1 MSNASFQQLL
11 SEQCEVIVKKV
22 TDDMQSDEQYSFF
35 INEIERIP
43 VIRKPILYRWWFAED
58 SKPMIALKKYLD
70 EHPTDIEMQQLFSQL
85 EERKFE
91 GKKQK
96 YYALYFGKSN
106 NGYRRYIQHSTGN
119 VHTSTLRRTI
129 HSLLTDEEYN
139 KPIHEKQ
146 IDEILKECY
155 FEWAVIDKEE
165 ESLVEC
171 IEAIC
176 IVHGTYP
183 LNIDGNPAINSKWR
197 EHMMNE
203 RGKVKDKK

>member
-1 MSNASFQQLL
+1 MATYKDLILQHCA
-11 SEQCEVIVKKV
+11 EIVNQVLK
-22 TDDMQSDEQYSFF
+22 DMENYRVGSGK
-35 INEIERIP
+35 IP
-43 VIRKPILYRWWFAED
+43 VPKEPILYRWWFHSESEVVKLLRAWK
-58 SKPMIALKKYLD
+58 SKDRKKSINLLD
-70 EHPTDIEMQQLFSQL
+70 GVLTK
-85 EERKFE
+85 KFPDGE
-91 GKKQK
+91 T

-106 NGYRRYIQHSTGN
+106 KGYRRYIQHSTGN
-119 VHTSTLRRTI
+119 IHTSTLRRTI

-146 IDEILKECY
+146 IDEILKDCY

-197 EHMMNE
+197 EYMMNE

>member
-1 MSNASFQQLL
+1 MATYKDLIL
-11 SEQCEVIVKKV
+11 RHCAGIVSQV
-22 TDDMQSDEQYSFF
+22 LDNTENYRVGSG
-35 INEIERIP
+35 RIP
-43 VIRKPILYRWWFAED
+43 VPKEPILYRWWFHSGSEVVKLLRAWKSKD
-58 SKPMIALKKYLD
+58 SREPIDL
-70 EHPTDIEMQQLFSQL
+70 L
-85 EERKFE
+85 EEVLTKKFPDGE
-91 GKKQK
+91 T

-106 NGYRRYIQHSTGN
+106 NGYRRFCQHSTGN
-119 VHTSTLRRTI
+119 IHTSTLRRTI

-146 IDEILKECY
+146 IDEILKGCY

-183 LNIDGNPAINSKWR
+183 LNIDGNPAINETWR

-203 RGKVKDKK
+203 RGKVKD

>member
-1 MSNASFQQLL
+1 MATYKDLIL
-11 SEQCEVIVKKV
+11 RHCAGIVSQV
-22 TDDMQSDEQYSFF
+22 LDNTENYRVGSG
-35 INEIERIP
+35 RIP
-43 VIRKPILYRWWFAED
+43 VPKEPILYRWWFHSESEVVKLLRAWKSKD
-58 SKPMIALKKYLD
+58 SKEPINL
-70 EHPTDIEMQQLFSQL
+70 L
-85 EERKFE
+85 EGVLTREFE
-91 GKKQK
+91 GET

-106 NGYRRYIQHSTGN
+106 KGYRRYIQHSTGN
-119 VHTSTLRRTI
+119 IHTSTLRRTI
-129 HSLLTDEEYN
+129 HILLTDEEYN
-139 KPIHEKQ
+139 KPNHEKQ
-146 IDEILKECY
+146 IDEILKDCY

-203 RGKVKDKK
+203 RGKVKDK

>member
-1 MSNASFQQLL
+1 MNTYKELILQNCAG
-11 SEQCEVIVKKV
+11 IVNKV
-22 TDDMQSDEQYSFF
+22 LTGMQKYKLGTGK
-35 INEIERIP
+35 IP
-43 VIRKPILYRWWFAED
+43 VAQSPILYRWWFPET
-58 SKPMIALKKYLD
+58 SKVVTIL
-70 EHPTDIEMQQLFSQL
+70 
-85 EERKFE
+85 RKWKGSDLLAGVQTCAFE
-91 GKKQK
+91 GTT

-106 NGYRRYIQHSTGN
+106 KGYRRFIQHSKGN
-119 VHTSTLRRTI
+119 IHTSTLRRTI

-139 KPIHEKQ
+139 KPVHEQQ
-146 IDEILKECY
+146 IDKILKDCY

-183 LNIDGNPAINSKWR
+183 LNIDGNPAINETWR

>member
-1 MSNASFQQLL
+1 MAAYKDLIL
-11 SEQCEVIVKKV
+11 
-22 TDDMQSDEQYSFF
+22 QYCAEI
-35 INEIERIP
+35 INQVLEGMEKNRFRVGTKPILVPKE
-43 VIRKPILYRWWFAED
+43 PILYRWWFPANSEVVTMLSEWKGKD
-58 SKPMIALKKYLD
+58 SKKPINLLDGVLAKKFPD
-70 EHPTDIEMQQLFSQL
+70 GET
-85 EERKFE
+85 
-91 GKKQK
+91 

-106 NGYRRYIQHSTGN
+106 KGYRRYIQHSTGN

-146 IDEILKECY
+146 IDNILKDCY

-197 EHMMNE
+197 EYMMNE

>member
-1 MSNASFQQLL
+1 MATYKDLILQHCA
-11 SEQCEVIVKKV
+11 EIVKQVLEGMDKNSFRVV
-22 TDDMQSDEQYSFF
+22 T
-35 INEIERIP
+35 
-43 VIRKPILYRWWFAED
+43 KPILVPKEPVLYRWWFYSESEVVKLLRAWKSKD
-58 SKPMIALKKYLD
+58 SKEPINL
-70 EHPTDIEMQQLFSQL
+70 L
-85 EERKFE
+85 EGVLSEKFPD
-91 GKKQK
+91 GKT

-106 NGYRRYIQHSTGN
+106 KGYRRYIQHSTGN
-119 VHTSTLRRTI
+119 IHTSTLRRTI

-146 IDEILKECY
+146 IDEILKDCY

-183 LNIDGNPAINSKWR
+183 LNIDGNPAINEDWR
-197 EHMMNE
+197 KYMMEE
-203 RGKVKDKK
+203 RGKVKDNI

>member
-1 MSNASFQQLL
+1 MATYKELILQHCA
-11 SEQCEVIVKKV
+11 EIVSQV
-22 TDDMQSDEQYSFF
+22 LMDMENYRVGSGK
-35 INEIERIP
+35 IP
-43 VIRKPILYRWWFAED
+43 VPKEPIRYRWWFPSDSEVVTMLRAWKSKD
-58 SKPMIALKKYLD
+58 SKEPIKL
-70 EHPTDIEMQQLFSQL
+70 L
-85 EERKFE
+85 EEVLTKKFPDGE
-91 GKKQK
+91 T

-106 NGYRRYIQHSTGN
+106 NGYRRFCQHSTGN
-119 VHTSTLRRTI
+119 IHTSTLRRTI

-146 IDEILKECY
+146 IDEILKDCY

-197 EHMMNE
+197 EYMMNE

>member
-1 MSNASFQQLL
+1 MATYKNLILQYCAGIV
-11 SEQCEVIVKKV
+11 EQVLNNTKHYRVGLGK
-22 TDDMQSDEQYSFF
+22 
-35 INEIERIP
+35 IP
-43 VIRKPILYRWWFAED
+43 VPKEPILYRWWFHSESEVVKLLRAWKSKD
-58 SKPMIALKKYLD
+58 SREPIDL
-70 EHPTDIEMQQLFSQL
+70 L
-85 EERKFE
+85 EEVLTKKFPDGE
-91 GKKQK
+91 T

-106 NGYRRYIQHSTGN
+106 NGYRRFCQHSTGN
-119 VHTSTLRRTI
+119 IHTSTLRRTI

-139 KPIHEKQ
+139 KPIHERQ
-146 IDEILKECY
+146 IDEILKDCY

-183 LNIDGNPAINSKWR
+183 LNIDGNPAINETWR

-203 RGKVKDKK
+203 RGKVKDK

>member
-1 MSNASFQQLL
+1 MATYKDLILQH
-11 SEQCEVIVKKV
+11 CAGIVDQVLNSTRHYKV
-22 TDDMQSDEQYSFF
+22 GAGK
-35 INEIERIP
+35 IP
-43 VIRKPILYRWWFAED
+43 VPKEPILYRWWFPANSEVVTMLSEWKGKD
-58 SKPMIALKKYLD
+58 SKKPINLLDGVLTKKFPD
-70 EHPTDIEMQQLFSQL
+70 GET
-85 EERKFE
+85 
-91 GKKQK
+91 

-106 NGYRRYIQHSTGN
+106 KGYRRYIQHSTGN
-119 VHTSTLRRTI
+119 IHTSTLRRTI

-146 IDEILKECY
+146 IDEILKDCY

-183 LNIDGNPAINSKWR
+183 LNIDGNPAINETWR
-197 EHMMNE
+197 RHMMNE
-203 RGKVKDKK
+203 RGKVKDNNINP

>member
-1 MSNASFQQLL
+1 MNTYKELILQNCAG
-11 SEQCEVIVKKV
+11 IVNKV
-22 TDDMQSDEQYSFF
+22 LTGMQKYKLGTGK
-35 INEIERIP
+35 IP
-43 VIRKPILYRWWFAED
+43 VAQSPILYRWWFPET
-58 SKPMIALKKYLD
+58 SKVVKILREWKGSDLLAGVQTR
-70 EHPTDIEMQQLFSQL
+70 E
-85 EERKFE
+85 FE
-91 GKKQK
+91 GTT

-106 NGYRRYIQHSTGN
+106 NGYRRFCQHSTGN

-139 KPIHEKQ
+139 KPMHEKQ
-146 IDEILKECY
+146 IDEILKDCY

-183 LNIDGNPAINSKWR
+183 LNIDGNPAIDEDWR
-197 EHMMNE
+197 KYMMGE
-203 RGKVKDKK
+203 RGKVKDNI

>member
-1 MSNASFQQLL
+1 MATYKDLILQHCA
-11 SEQCEVIVKKV
+11 EIVKQVLEGMEKNRFRV
-22 TDDMQSDEQYSFF
+22 GT
-35 INEIERIP
+35 
-43 VIRKPILYRWWFAED
+43 KPILVPKEPVLYRWWFYSESEVVKLLRAWKSKD
-58 SKPMIALKKYLD
+58 SKEPINL
-70 EHPTDIEMQQLFSQL
+70 L
-85 EERKFE
+85 EGVLSEKFPD
-91 GKKQK
+91 GKT

-106 NGYRRYIQHSTGN
+106 KGYRRYIQHSTGN
-119 VHTSTLRRTI
+119 IHTSTLRRTI

-146 IDEILKECY
+146 IDEILKDCY

-183 LNIDGNPAINSKWR
+183 LNIDGNPAIDEDWR
-197 EHMMNE
+197 KYMMGE
-203 RGKVKDKK
+203 RGKVKDNM

>member
-1 MSNASFQQLL
+1 MATYKDLILQHCA
-11 SEQCEVIVKKV
+11 EIVNQVLEGMEKNRFRV
-22 TDDMQSDEQYSFF
+22 GT
-35 INEIERIP
+35 
-43 VIRKPILYRWWFAED
+43 KPILVPKEPVLYRWWFHSESEVVKLLRAWKSKD
-58 SKPMIALKKYLD
+58 SKKPINLLDGVLTKKFPD
-70 EHPTDIEMQQLFSQL
+70 GET
-85 EERKFE
+85 
-91 GKKQK
+91 

-106 NGYRRYIQHSTGN
+106 KGYRRFIQHSKGN
-119 VHTSTLRRTI
+119 IHTSTLRRTI

-139 KPIHEKQ
+139 KPVHEKQ
-146 IDEILKECY
+146 IDEILKDCY

-197 EHMMNE
+197 EYMMNE

>member
-1 MSNASFQQLL
+1 MNIYKELILQNCAG
-11 SEQCEVIVKKV
+11 IVNKV
-22 TDDMQSDEQYSFF
+22 LGGMEHYKVGTGK
-35 INEIERIP
+35 IP
-43 VIRKPILYRWWFAED
+43 VAKSAVLYRWWFPENSEVVKILSNWKGSDLLAGVQTRE
-58 SKPMIALKKYLD
+58 
-70 EHPTDIEMQQLFSQL
+70 
-85 EERKFE
+85 FE
-91 GKKQK
+91 GTT

-106 NGYRRYIQHSTGN
+106 NGYRRFCQHSTGN

-139 KPIHEKQ
+139 KPVHEAQ
-146 IDEILKECY
+146 IDEILKDCY

-183 LNIDGNPAINSKWR
+183 LNIDGNPAINETWR